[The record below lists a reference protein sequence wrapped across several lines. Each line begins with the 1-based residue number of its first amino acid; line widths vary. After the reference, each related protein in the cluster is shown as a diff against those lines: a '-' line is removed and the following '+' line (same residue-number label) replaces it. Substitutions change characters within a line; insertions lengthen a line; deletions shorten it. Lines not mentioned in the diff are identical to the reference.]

1 MSWAQPEPA
10 VRYARQALAY
20 AEQNEVYNL
29 ASYIAVTLAWLRLRA
44 GEWDEAERLTRVE
57 LEKSVSVAHLVAKT
71 VLAELAVRR
80 GDPDAA
86 ERLADLAA
94 QAVRASEPQRL
105 APLVELETE
114 WALTTG
120 APLPLELLE
129 TLLDEERPPGAMIGW
144 GAVRVAA
151 CAAVAGIPVE
161 LEPPKSAPHA
171 AMLRRDWLGAAA
183 AFGEVGW
190 SYDRAL
196 MLSLLDDEDSLNE
209 SIGIARALGAEP
221 LARRVAIR
229 LRELGARVPQGPRE
243 STRENPAGLTSASA
257 RGAHAAR
264 RGADERGD
272 RRPAGRVAADGRAP
286 RRRRADQA
294 GRPVPPRRRA
304 ARLGAWARG
313 APLTAPLVGN
323 VRDSRARR
331 PERAGSGLRGGACA
345 ASRRRRARS
354 SRRRR
359 ERASSA
365 TPCRPPSQTSRCR
378 RRRAG

>member
-1 MSWAQPEPA
+1 MNGRSSSRPSSATSAHGRTCWSTSPASDWTSITGEIEPLLEAHAFADEVGDKHEATRALANLGYALMSWAQPEPA
-10 VRYARQALAY
+10 MRYARQALAY

-29 ASYIAVTLAWLRLRA
+29 ASYIAVTRAWLQLRA
-44 GEWDEAERLTRVE
+44 GEWDEAERLTRAE
-57 LEKSVSVAHLVAKT
+57 LEKSVSVAQLVAKT

-144 GAVRVAA
+144 GAIRVAA

-196 MLSLLDDEDSLNE
+196 MLSLLDDEEALHE
-209 SIGIARALGAEP
+209 AIGIARA
-221 LARRVAIR
+221 
-229 LRELGARVPQGPRE
+229 PR
-243 STRENPAGLTSASA
+243 
-257 RGAHAAR
+257 
-264 RGADERGD
+264 
-272 RRPAGRVAADGRAP
+272 RRPAHAP
-286 RRRRADQA
+286 GRRAHARARD
-294 GRPVPPRRRA
+294 PRA
-304 ARLGAWARG
+304 AGAARTRPG
-313 APLTAPLVGN
+313 RIP
-323 VRDSRARR
+323 RA
-331 PERAGSGLRGGACA
+331 
-345 ASRRRRARS
+345 
-354 SRRRR
+354 
-359 ERASSA
+359 
-365 TPCRPPSQTSRCR
+365 
-378 RRRAG
+378 